1 MNNNNLIISVG
12 RQLGSGGRIIAKML
26 AEEFGCKFYDREEE
40 RRAQGIS
47 RPDIP
52 HARAFHKRL
61 LIL

>member
-26 AEEFGCKFYDREEE
+26 AEEFGCKFYDREE